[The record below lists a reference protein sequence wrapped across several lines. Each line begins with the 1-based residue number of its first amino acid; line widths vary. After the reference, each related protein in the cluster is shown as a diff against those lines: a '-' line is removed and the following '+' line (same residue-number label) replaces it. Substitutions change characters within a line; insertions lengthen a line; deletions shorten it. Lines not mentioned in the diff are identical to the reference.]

1 VYGNDQVWPPRRLTR
16 GTRTRGYTPPVP
28 GGRPVLQTLI
38 PPDELVALNIA
49 FESADPREVLE
60 WALVTSGIERIAI
73 ASAFQTEGTVVMH
86 MATQIRP
93 GIPVLF
99 LETGYQFAETLA
111 FKEQMAERLG
121 LNVIDLVG
129 RYTVEQ
135 QAAEFGARL
144 FERDAEKCCDL
155 NKVRPMFEGLRNFD
169 AWITALRRD
178 SSPTRANAPF
188 VDQYEIEAGRWMVKV
203 NPMATWTHQQVW
215 KYLKEHDLPHNPLY
229 DLGYS
234 SIGCAPCTRMRFAGE
249 PERAG
254 RWAGKPKWECGIH
267 GAETAVQEQIAAD
280 ER

>member
-1 VYGNDQVWPPRRLTR
+1 V
-16 GTRTRGYTPPVP
+16 GTAAKCTCACTPGPGLYSPVP
-28 GGRPVLQTLI
+28 EREAALQTLI

-49 FESADPREVLE
+49 FENADPREVLE
-60 WALVTSGIERIAI
+60 WALVTSGIERIAL

-111 FKEQMAERLG
+111 FKEQMTERLG

-129 RYTVEQ
+129 RYSVEQ
-135 QAAEFGARL
+135 QSAEFGARL
-144 FERDAEKCCDL
+144 FERDPEMCCDL
-155 NKVRPMFEGLRNFD
+155 NKVRPMFEALRGYD

-188 VDQYEIEAGRWMVKV
+188 VDQYEIEPDRWMVKV
-203 NPMATWTHQQVW
+203 NPMATWSHQEVW

-234 SIGCAPCTRMRFAGE
+234 SIGCAPCTRMRFTGE

-267 GAETAVQEQIAAD
+267 GAESAVQEQIAVE

>member
-1 VYGNDQVWPPRRLTR
+1 VGAAAKCTCA
-16 GTRTRGYTPPVP
+16 RTRGP
-28 GGRPVLQTLI
+28 GLYSPGSRAEASLQTLI
-38 PPDELVALNIA
+38 PADELIALNIA

-60 WALVTSGIERIAI
+60 WALVTSGIERIAV

-129 RYTVEQ
+129 RYSVEQ
-135 QAAEFGARL
+135 QTAEFGARL
-144 FERDAEKCCDL
+144 FERDPEMCCDL
-155 NKVRPMFEGLRNFD
+155 NKVRPMFEALRGFD

-188 VDQYEIEAGRWMVKV
+188 VDQYEIEPDRWMVKV
-203 NPMATWTHQQVW
+203 NPMATWSHQEVW

-267 GAETAVQEQIAAD
+267 GAETAVQEQIAAE